1 MSPSVK
7 SSASQPAVRDDGRS
21 CAAPEAPGE
30 RRAMIRLVDVYKN
43 FGPVKVFSGLNLSVR
58 ERESVVILGPSGTGK
73 SVLLKHIIGLLR
85 PDSGEVYYCRERV
98 DTSGER
104 ELEEIRRHFGFL
116 FQGGALFD
124 SLSVYENIAFP
135 LREHTR
141 LKERDIRD
149 RVAGKL
155 AMVGLD
161 GTQRLMTAE
170 LSGGM
175 RKRVALARAIAL
187 DPQVMLY
194 DEPTTGLDPIRADVI
209 NELILKLNDELHVT
223 SVVVTHDINS
233 AYKVADR
240 LVMLWEGKVIM
251 EGKADDFRR
260 AANDD
265 VRRFIQGRASA
276 AELEGLR
283 RLNPPPIPESGETP

>member
-1 MSPSVK
+1 MNDNSK
-7 SSASQPAVRDDGRS
+7 STAT
-21 CAAPEAPGE
+21 APVPWGAQGPCNTLPPEQQNL
-30 RRAMIRLVDVYKN
+30 IRLVDVYKS
-43 FGPVKVFSGLNLSVR
+43 FGRVKVFTGLNLRVKPR
-58 ERESVVILGPSGTGK
+58 ECVVILGPSGTGK
-73 SVLLKHIIGLLR
+73 SVLLKHIAGLMK
-85 PDSGEVYYCRERV
+85 PDSGEVHYCQDRV
-98 DTSGER
+98 DTCNEH
-104 ELEEIRRHFGFL
+104 ELEEIRRHIGFL
-116 FQGGALFD
+116 FQSGALFD
-124 SLSVYENIAFP
+124 SLTVFENIAFP

-141 LKERDIRD
+141 LTDSEIRE

-161 GTQRLMTAE
+161 GKQALMPSE

-209 NELILKLNDELHVT
+209 NELILKLSDELHVT

-233 AYKVADR
+233 AFKVADR

-251 EGKADDFRR
+251 EGKADDFRH
-260 AANDD
+260 AANEE
-265 VRRFIQGRASA
+265 VRRFILGRASA

-283 RLNPPPIPESGETP
+283 RPEPPPLPASEETP

>member
-1 MSPSVK
+1 MSPSAK
-7 SSASQPAVRDDGRS
+7 TSADNPALRDYPSPG
-21 CAAPEAPGE
+21 AEAGTPGE
-30 RRAMIRLVDVYKN
+30 RRAVIRLVDVYKS
-43 FGPVKVFSGLNLSVR
+43 FGAVKVFSGLNLSVR

-73 SVLLKHIIGLLR
+73 SVLLKHIIGLMR
-85 PDSGEVYYCRERV
+85 PDSGAVYYGEERV
-98 DTSGER
+98 DTCRER
-104 ELEEIRRHFGFL
+104 ELEEIRRHVGFL

-155 AMVGLD
+155 AMVGLK
-161 GTQRLMTAE
+161 GTEDKMPDE

-233 AYKVADR
+233 AFKVADR

-260 AANDD
+260 ATNDE

-283 RLNPPPIPESGETP
+283 RPEPPPIPESEETP

>member
-1 MSPSVK
+1 MSEPSK
-7 SSASQPAVRDDGRS
+7 SSPGAIAPLQTGSPCGDNREPATG
-21 CAAPEAPGE
+21 PL
-30 RRAMIRLVDVYKN
+30 IRLVNVYKS
-43 FGPVKVFSGLNLSVR
+43 FGALPVFKGLNVGFN
-58 ERESVVILGPSGTGK
+58 ERECVVILGPSGTGK
-73 SVLLKHIIGLLR
+73 SVLLKHIIGLMQ
-85 PDSGEVYYCRERV
+85 PDSGEVHYCTHRV
-98 DTSGER
+98 DSADET
-104 ELEEIRRHFGFL
+104 ELEEIRRHIGFL
-116 FQGGALFD
+116 FQSGALFD
-124 SLSVYENIAFP
+124 SLSVFENVAFP
-135 LREHTR
+135 IHEHTK
-141 LKERDIRD
+141 LKERDVRD
-149 RVAGKL
+149 RVAAKL

-161 GTQRLMTAE
+161 GTQKLMPSE

-194 DEPTTGLDPIRADVI
+194 DEPTTGLDPIRSDVI

-223 SVVVTHDINS
+223 SIVVTHDINS

-260 AANDD
+260 TNNEE

-283 RLNPPPIPESGETP
+283 RPEPPPIVDTQEGP

>member
-1 MSPSVK
+1 MSAIAK
-7 SSASQPAVRDDGRS
+7 SSADQPAARDGGS
-21 CAAPEAPGE
+21 PSPAPGPPPE
-30 RRAMIRLVDVYKN
+30 RSAVIRLVDIYKS
-43 FGPVKVFSGLNLSVR
+43 FGPVKVFTGLNLAVR
-58 ERESVVILGPSGTGK
+58 QRESVVILGPSGTGK

-85 PDSGEVYYCRERV
+85 PDSGAVYYFQERV
-98 DTSGER
+98 DDCDER
-104 ELEEIRRHFGFL
+104 ELEEIRRHIGFL

-161 GTQRLMTAE
+161 GSQLLMPAE

-260 AANDD
+260 TTNDE
-265 VRRFIQGRASA
+265 VRRFILGRASA

-283 RLNPPPIPESGETP
+283 RPEPPPIPESEETP

>member
-1 MSPSVK
+1 MTDPPK
-7 SSASQPAVRDDGRS
+7 SSATASVTWDSASP
-21 CAAPEAPGE
+21 CAKSPLPPEQ
-30 RRAMIRLVDVYKN
+30 RALIRLVDVYKK
-43 FGPVKVFSGLNLSVR
+43 FGPVKVFAGLNLRVR
-58 ERESVVILGPSGTGK
+58 QRESVVILGPSGTGK
-73 SVLLKHIIGLLR
+73 SVLLKHIAGLMK
-85 PDSGEVYYCRERV
+85 PDAGEVHYCQYRV
-98 DTSGER
+98 DTSDEH
-104 ELEEIRRHFGFL
+104 ELEEIRRHMGFL
-116 FQGGALFD
+116 FQSGALFD
-124 SLSVYENIAFP
+124 SLSVFENVAFA

-141 LKERDIRD
+141 LKERDIRE

-161 GTQRLMTAE
+161 GKQALMPSE

-187 DPQVMLY
+187 DPEVMLY

-240 LVMLWEGKVIM
+240 LVMLWEGKVVM
-251 EGKADDFRR
+251 EGKPDDFRH
-260 AANDD
+260 ASNDE

-283 RLNPPPIPESGETP
+283 RPEPPPLPGSDITS

>member
-1 MSPSVK
+1 MTDTPPSSP
-7 SSASQPAVRDDGRS
+7 PP
-21 CAAPEAPGE
+21 AAPTSGLRSPCGDEGPARG
-30 RRAMIRLVDVYKN
+30 ALIRLVNVYKS
-43 FGPVKVFSGLNLSVR
+43 FGALKVFAGLNL
-58 ERESVVILGPSGTGK
+58 EINQRESVVILGPSGTGK
-73 SVLLKHIIGLLR
+73 SVLLKHIIGLMR
-85 PDSGEVYYCRERV
+85 PDAGEVHYCAHRV
-98 DTSGER
+98 DTAREH
-104 ELEEIRRHFGFL
+104 ELEEIRRQVGFL

-124 SLSVYENIAFP
+124 SLSVYDNVAFP
-135 LREHTR
+135 MREHTK
-141 LKERDIRD
+141 LKERDIRA
-149 RVAGKL
+149 RVAAKL

-161 GTQRLMTAE
+161 GSQKLMPSE

-260 AANDD
+260 TNNAE

-283 RLNPPPIPESGETP
+283 RPEPPPLAVTDEAS

>member
-1 MSPSVK
+1 
-7 SSASQPAVRDDGRS
+7 
-21 CAAPEAPGE
+21 
-30 RRAMIRLVDVYKN
+30 
-43 FGPVKVFSGLNLSVR
+43 
-58 ERESVVILGPSGTGK
+58 
-73 SVLLKHIIGLLR
+73 VLLKHIVGLMK
-85 PDSGEVYYCRERV
+85 PDSGEVYYCQERV
-98 DTSGER
+98 DTCGER
-104 ELEEIRRHFGFL
+104 ELEEIRRHIGFL
-116 FQGGALFD
+116 FQSGALFD

-141 LKERDIRD
+141 LKERDIRE

-240 LVMLWEGKVIM
+240 LVMLWEGKVIL

-260 AANDD
+260 TTNDE

-283 RLNPPPIPESGETP
+283 RPEPPPIPESEETP